1 MTPSSS
7 HGVGVLGLNSGPV
20 HLSPSP
26 FIQTLRLA
34 MSTAHSIAPPLEVL
48 ERGGVS
54 AGVACGEALELGTGH
69 GLGGCVF
76 SHTHTPHTNTRTP
89 HWLLPQDRSCP
100 ETAAWLFCFPF
111 FRAVLSP
118 TLPVEELK
126 SAVRTGRFPTAS
138 LRAKRLWFCPLSPT
152 GFHAERSSRLR

>member
-76 SHTHTPHTNTRTP
+76 SHTHTPHTNTHT
-89 HWLLPQDRSCP
+89 
-100 ETAAWLFCFPF
+100 
-111 FRAVLSP
+111 
-118 TLPVEELK
+118 TLALAP
-126 SAVRTGRFPTAS
+126 G
-138 LRAKRLWFCPLSPT
+138 
-152 GFHAERSSRLR
+152 